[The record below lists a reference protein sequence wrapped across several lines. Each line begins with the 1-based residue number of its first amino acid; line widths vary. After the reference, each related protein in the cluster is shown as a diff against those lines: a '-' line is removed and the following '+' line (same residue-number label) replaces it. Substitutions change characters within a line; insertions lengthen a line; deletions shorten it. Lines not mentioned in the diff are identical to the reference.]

1 MRAVTGFTQSF
12 FTVQM
17 HILDSLYEP
26 YGDKRVVIDAIDSI
40 ARAST
45 RRDTTVLANARSM
58 ATAFGTAR
66 ERERR

>member
-17 HILDSLYEP
+17 HILESP
-26 YGDKRVVIDAIDSI
+26 YGHERVVVDAFDSV

-45 RRDTTVLANARSM
+45 RESPT
-58 ATAFGTAR
+58 R
-66 ERERR
+66 ESPTRVGRRMRVE